1 MKKLVT
7 VLLVILIVASCCA
20 LSACQES
27 CDKRGYHNYVS
38 YKCKDCGATRCIE
51 EDHKWI
57 IGEDGK
63 PVFTQCVYCN
73 AADCDRGDHSYV
85 KGECTKCGKTNCDK
99 GFHAFEEGM
108 QSIISTKG
116 LRPCLC
122 TRPRFCLIRFTI
134 GST

>member
-1 MKKLVT
+1 MKKLVA

-20 LSACQES
+20 FAACQES

-63 PVFTQCVYCN
+63 PVFTQCIYCN
-73 AADCDRGDHSYV
+73 AADCDRGDHS
-85 KGECTKCGKTNCDK
+85 CGT
-99 GFHAFEEGM
+99 
-108 QSIISTKG
+108 SSSSSTISYS
-116 LRPCLC
+116 
-122 TRPRFCLIRFTI
+122 FCLLVSLSRSILSASHLYYIIRHSEAAFLLVF
-134 GST
+134 